1 MQPLQ
6 KCPIFQL
13 QCPVRHFLTVFQLVL
28 VDELI
33 GERHDLS
40 IHSVLEPQMHDCL
53 RMSLRRSLEERD
65 TEIAFLGFWI
75 LDL

>member
-13 QCPVRHFLTVFQLVL
+13 QCPVRHFLTAFQLVL
-28 VDELI
+28 VDESI

-40 IHSVLEPQMHDCL
+40 IHSVLEPQMHDRL
-53 RMSLRRSLEERD
+53 RMSLRRSPEERD
-65 TEIAFLGFWI
+65 AETAFLGFWI